1 MFSLS
6 TGDEVDDNGN
16 SMTNDDIDDD
26 GNGATGDDD
35 DGKGAMGNEVNDAIN
50 NG

>member
-6 TGDEVDDNGN
+6 TGDKVDDNGN

-26 GNGATGDDD
+26 GNGAMGDDD
-35 DGKGAMGNEVNDAIN
+35 NDEGTMGDEVDDAIN